1 STWYKHAYTQL
12 TTGGV
17 EPSENT
23 GSWISKAFKKVG
35 LG

>member
-1 STWYKHAYTQL
+1 VKS
-12 TTGGV
+12 GGR
-17 EPSENT
+17 EPSENK